1 MKITFFGTGTSLGIP
16 IINCPCPVCN
26 STDKKDKRLRC
37 SIKIETDKYTLLVD
51 ASTDLRQ
58 QALKYGL
65 KKIDG
70 IFLTHSHADHILGLD
85 ETRLFSLVH
94 KKSIQLFG
102 SKETFNGVT
111 KLFWYAFLENKDK
124 RMLKPY
130 FKLNVL
136 EKTEKLFDMKVTPI
150 FADHFEMTV
159 TGFRFNDFTY
169 LTDFKR
175 ISKAEKEKLKGTK
188 LFILGALRYSDSLSH
203 LTIKEA
209 ISFAQEINADKTYL
223 THFSHEILHSKL
235 DNELPNKIFPAYDGL
250 VLTC

>member
-26 STDKKDKRLRC
+26 SKDEKDTRLRC
-37 SIKIETDKYTLLVD
+37 SIKIETEKHTLLVD

-85 ETRLFSLVH
+85 ETRLFSLVY

-102 SKETFNGVT
+102 SKETFEGVK
-111 KLFWYAFLENKDK
+111 KLFWYAFLQNKDK

-130 FKLNVL
+130 FELNIL
-136 EKTEKLFDMKVTPI
+136 EKPVTLFDMQVTPI
-150 FADHFEMTV
+150 FANHYEMTV

-169 LTDFKR
+169 LTDFKH
-175 ISKAEKEKLKGTK
+175 IAEEEKEKIIGTK

-203 LTIKEA
+203 LTINEA
-209 ISFAQEINADKTYL
+209 ISFAKEINADRTYL
-223 THFSHEILHSKL
+223 THFSHEIMHSKL
-235 DNELPNKIFPAYDGL
+235 DSELPNKIFPAYDGL

>member
-1 MKITFFGTGTSLGIP
+1 MKITFLGTGTSLGIP
-16 IINCPCPVCN
+16 IINCPCPSCN
-26 STDKKDKRLRC
+26 SQDKKDKRLRC
-37 SIKIETDKYTLLVD
+37 SIKIETKAYTLLVD

-58 QALKYGL
+58 QALKFGL

-94 KKSIQLFG
+94 KKPIELFG
-102 SKETFNGVT
+102 SKETLHGVK
-111 KLFWYAFLENKDK
+111 KLFWYAFLEDKDK

-130 FKLNVL
+130 FKLNIL
-136 EKTEKLFDMKVTPI
+136 EKTKVLFDMNVTPI
-150 FADHFEMTV
+150 FANHFEMTV

-169 LTDFKR
+169 LTDFKN
-175 ISKAEKEKLKGTK
+175 ISKKEKNKIKGTK

-209 ISFAQEINADKTYL
+209 VSFAKEINADKTYL
-223 THFSHEILHSKL
+223 THFSHEIMHSKL
-235 DNELPNKIFPAYDGL
+235 DSELPENIFPAYDGL
-250 VLTC
+250 TLTY